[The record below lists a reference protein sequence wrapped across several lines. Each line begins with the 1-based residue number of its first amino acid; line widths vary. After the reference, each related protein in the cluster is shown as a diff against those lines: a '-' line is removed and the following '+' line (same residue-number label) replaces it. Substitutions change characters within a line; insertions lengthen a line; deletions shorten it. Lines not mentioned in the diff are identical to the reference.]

1 MGELL
6 AELAPL
12 VLAAAI
18 SPATI
23 GIVVLILATTERPVL
38 RAGAFAAGFAL
49 VLLPASVIGLVLLR
63 GARDSLDEGSPLFAW
78 IDISMG
84 AVLLVVTAVSLFR
97 QGEVGAAEQRV
108 RTASPAAFLVL
119 GLAMMV
125 GNLNT
130 LAVAIPMLHEIAI
143 AEVSS
148 FERGLALALSD
159 LVILLPVVAPI
170 AIVAAA
176 PRASERVLPPIR
188 RAVDRYGVRVGVVV
202 FSAIGLY
209 LLVKG
214 FVRLSS

>member
-1 MGELL
+1 MAELL

-23 GIVVLILATTERPVL
+23 GIVILILATTERPVL
-38 RAGAFAAGFAL
+38 RASAFAAGFAL
-49 VLLPASVIGLVLLR
+49 VLVPATVIGLILLR
-63 GARDSLDEGSPLFAW
+63 GARESLDEGSPLFAW

-84 AVLLVVTAVSLFR
+84 AALLVVTAVSLTR
-97 QGEVGAAEQRV
+97 QGDVGAAEERV
-108 RTASPAAFLVL
+108 RTVRPAAFLIL
-119 GLAMMV
+119 GMAMMF
-125 GNLNT
+125 GNLNS
-130 LAVAIPMLHEIAI
+130 LAVGVPMLHEIAI

-176 PRASERVLPPIR
+176 PHAAHRVLPRIR
-188 RAVDRYGVRVGVVV
+188 RAVDRYGFRVGVVV
-202 FSAIGLY
+202 FTAIGLY

-214 FVRLSS
+214 LIRL

>member
-1 MGELL
+1 MAELL

-23 GIVVLILATTERPVL
+23 GIVILILATTERPLL
-38 RAGAFAAGFAL
+38 RASAFAAGFAL
-49 VLLPASVIGLVLLR
+49 VLVPATVIGLILLR
-63 GARDSLDEGSPLFAW
+63 GARESLDEGSPLFAW

-84 AVLLVVTAVSLFR
+84 AALLVVTAVSLTR
-97 QGEVGAAEQRV
+97 QGDVGAAEERV
-108 RTASPAAFLVL
+108 RTVSPAAFLIL
-119 GLAMMV
+119 GMAMMF
-125 GNLNT
+125 GNLNS
-130 LAVAIPMLHEIAI
+130 LAVGVPMLHEIAI
-143 AEVSS
+143 AEVNS

-170 AIVAAA
+170 AVVAAA
-176 PRASERVLPPIR
+176 PRAAEHVLPRIR
-188 RAVDRYGVRVGVVV
+188 GAVDRYGFRVGVVV

-214 FVRLSS
+214 LIRL